1 MDIQQFI
8 VSFAEAIEVEDIS
21 TLTPNTKFHDL
32 AEWSSLAAL
41 SVVAMFDEE
50 FEKILTNAELR
61 ATETIQDLYNLSK

>member
-32 AEWSSLAAL
+32 AE
-41 SVVAMFDEE
+41 
-50 FEKILTNAELR
+50 
-61 ATETIQDLYNLSK
+61 

>member
-50 FEKILTNAELR
+50 F
-61 ATETIQDLYNLSK
+61 